1 MINVKAETARLL
13 KDEFNIDPNVTNLLF
28 DKGMLSFTA
37 CRNVLINEEYR
48 KKAQAKERQC
58 LRNKIAEKYC
68 VSMSFV
74 EKLTTKKIA

>member
-1 MINVKAETARLL
+1 
-13 KDEFNIDPNVTNLLF
+13 
-28 DKGMLSFTA
+28 
-37 CRNVLINEEYR
+37 VLINEEYR